1 VPSLIASAVDHVFDD
16 AGLFPPASR
25 PMAEALRAHH
35 AATTGP
41 WAALVGP
48 FLCPVSRLDELDAC
62 VASGLPRPAAIG
74 LVAYDA
80 VRMGRKPNAVRGLVQ
95 FEAPLGVR
103 LPELGSRVVRYLEVP
118 ATAKVHDALDQVAEL
133 GARAKL
139 RCGGRTRDD
148 VPTPDR
154 VADVLVGCVER
165 GLQMKATAGLHEP
178 FTRTGPGGR
187 AYGFVNMLAAAA
199 CARTGGYRAQVAQVL
214 TTEEPEAVD
223 LVHRL
228 TRGRELLRSM
238 GTCSIDE
245 PVDALVARGL
255 L

>member
-1 VPSLIASAVDHVFDD
+1 MPSLIASAVDRLFDD

-41 WAALVGP
+41 WARLVGP

-62 VASGLPRPAAIG
+62 VASGLPRPQSIG
-74 LVAYDA
+74 LIAYD
-80 VRMGRKPNAVRGLVQ
+80 VGRLGRRPNSVRGLVQ
-95 FEAPLGVR
+95 YEAPLGTP
-103 LPELGSRVVRYLEVP
+103 LPELGTRVVRYLEVP
-118 ATAKVHDALDQVAEL
+118 ATSKVHDALDKVAAA
-133 GARAKL
+133 GARAKV
-139 RCGGRTRDD
+139 RCGGMSRDD

-165 GLQMKATAGLHEP
+165 GLLLKATAGLHEP
-178 FTRTGPGGR
+178 FTTSGERGR
-187 AYGFVNMLAAAA
+187 RYGFVNLLAAAA
-199 CARTGGYRAQVAQVL
+199 CARTGGYRAQVAEIL
-214 TTEEPEAVD
+214 LTEEPQALD
-223 LVHRL
+223 LAHRL
-228 TRGRELLRSM
+228 SRGRELLQSV

-245 PVDALVARGL
+245 PVDALVAHGL